1 MLLLALRNRRS
12 RTLARRKQGQL
23 GRRMLF
29 YASIVILA
37 IAVGGVATTPTA
49 IRGEG
54 RDALSR
60 AAASAARFFEWFGAL
75 AIFCGRVARAA
86 FTRPFEFRELIRQM
100 DSIGAKSLPLV
111 ALAGAAVGVV
121 LSLQTRASLAR
132 FGAKSMLP
140 SIIIFSMIK
149 ESGPIITA
157 LVVAGRVAAG
167 IGAELGSMRVTE
179 QIDAMESSAVDPH
192 KYLAATRIVAC
203 ILMLPLLTLASDF
216 CGVLMGW
223 VSDTLAEPIS
233 LRLFLNS
240 GLNGVN
246 FNDFLPPTLKT
257 AVFGAIMGVV
267 ASFQGMRATGGTAG
281 VGRATTS
288 AVVISSLLIIIA
300 DVILVRLILVFFP

>member
-1 MLLLALRNRRS
+1 MQIFVS
-12 RTLARRKQGQL
+12 V
-23 GRRMLF
+23 
-29 YASIVILA
+29 IVLA
-37 IAVGGVATTPTA
+37 IAASGIATNRPAGSRSWTDS
-49 IRGEG
+49 IRE
-54 RDALSR
+54 
-60 AAASAARFFEWFGAL
+60 AASPFLRFFEWFGEL
-75 AIFCGRVARAA
+75 GIFSGRVARAA
-86 FTRPFEFRELIRQM
+86 FARPFEFRELVRQM

-111 ALAGAAVGVV
+111 ALAGAAIGVV

-167 IGAELGSMRVTE
+167 IGAELGSMKVTE
-179 QIDAMESSAVDPH
+179 QIDAMESSAVDPF

-203 ILMLPLLTLASDF
+203 ILMLPLLTAASDV
-216 CGVLMGW
+216 CGILMGW
-223 VSDTLAEPIS
+223 VSDSLAEPIS

-240 GLNGVN
+240 GLNGVK
-246 FNDFLPPTLKT
+246 FNDFIPPTLKT
-257 AVFGAIMGVV
+257 AAFGAIMGVV

-288 AVVISSLLIIIA
+288 AVVISSLLIIVA
-300 DVILVRLILVFFP
+300 DVVLVRLILVFFPS